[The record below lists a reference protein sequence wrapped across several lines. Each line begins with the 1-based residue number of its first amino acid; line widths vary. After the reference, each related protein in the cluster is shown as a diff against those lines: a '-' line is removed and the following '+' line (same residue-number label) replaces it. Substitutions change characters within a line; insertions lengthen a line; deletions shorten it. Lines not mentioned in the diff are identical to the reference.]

1 MRATLRDTRLPS
13 QTFTAFPFRIAQG
26 GVHQT
31 SRLGHIRDSVE
42 QVLFTSPGER
52 VFRPEW
58 GFGAR
63 QFVFEPN
70 QVAIWETVQNR
81 LTAALAETLAASHPA
96 AMAEMKQIFWAG
108 TDHWDDLLAER
119 AAVSGRLVLAEE
131 AQSRIRGFLG
141 K

>member
-13 QTFTAFPFRIAQG
+13 QTFTAFPFRIGQG

-81 LTAALAETLAASHPA
+81 LTAALAETLAGEIDPKTLRVKVGADPDEGA
-96 AMAEMKQIFWAG
+96 K
-108 TDHWDDLLAER
+108 LLVEITYTV
-119 AAVSGRLVLAEE
+119 AAVHKEETHAFLV
-131 AQSRIRGFLG
+131 
-141 K
+141 